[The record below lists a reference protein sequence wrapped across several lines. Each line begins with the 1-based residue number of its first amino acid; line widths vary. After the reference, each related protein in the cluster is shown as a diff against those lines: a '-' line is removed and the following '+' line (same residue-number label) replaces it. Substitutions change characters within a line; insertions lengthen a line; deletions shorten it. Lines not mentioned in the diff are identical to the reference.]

1 MVNKDYGINDI
12 ETLSFKDGVRKRIAM
27 YLGSADMQGVYNAIQ
42 EIISNSID
50 EFYMGFG
57 NKIEISLIDNLIC
70 IRDYGRGVPFGIKED
85 GSNTLVDIFSKA
97 HTGGKFDDKV
107 YNSVAGLNGIGAKAT
122 CLSSKTFQVISYR
135 DNMCAEAWFNKGN
148 LVSYK
153 EYSNPMALGE
163 KIVEPLHK
171 NGTVITFELDPE
183 VYNLEPIDIKFD
195 VLCERCKNLSYL
207 TKGLTFEL
215 KYITLK
221 IPAQEKVVTYCAKNG
236 LLDLIK
242 DNSDNALH
250 TNPVYIE
257 VKEGNLQAEIAMM
270 WTKGKEK
277 SFTFTN
283 GLHQSEGGTSLTG
296 VKTAITTFM
305 KKQFK
310 GEFDGDMA
318 RTGLVYAVACKIPN
332 PSFANQTKTKI
343 NNPELRGLCQRAT
356 GQALQEFS
364 IRKPNDFKTIVEFLA
379 KEKKAEQAA
388 ARARKQVLETQ
399 KDIEK
404 NQKKK
409 VFASDKLK
417 DAEFLGEESTLLIVE
432 GDSAAGGMAKAR
444 DYKKYGI
451 LAIRGKILNCLSHN
465 EEKIFQNE
473 EIKLLLS
480 AMNINPGRYDPK
492 KLRYGKIAICTD
504 ADSDGYHIGLL
515 IMAALR
521 YLAPQFLEEGRLC
534 WLRSPLYIVKN
545 GKKESYYFSDEE
557 YNTVRGKI
565 KGEVQRCKGLGA
577 LSPEQARLSMFTEEF
592 QRMDTLIPDPNAIIL
607 LEELMGVDVEP
618 RREFVF
624 NKIDFSEVRE

>member
-1 MVNKDYGINDI
+1 MANKDYGINDI
-12 ETLSFKDGVRKRIAM
+12 ETLSFKDGVRRRIAM

-42 EIISNSID
+42 EIISNSVD
-50 EFYMGFG
+50 EFYMGYG
-57 NKIEISLIDNLIC
+57 NKIEIGLNGNLVR
-70 IRDYGRGVPFGIKED
+70 IRDYGRGVPFGTKED
-85 GSNTLVDIFSKA
+85 GSNVLVDIFSKA
-97 HTGGKFDDKV
+97 HTGGKFDDKA

-122 CLSSKTFQVISYR
+122 CLSSKTFQVISFR
-135 DNMCAEAWFNKGN
+135 EGKRAEAWFKKGD
-148 LVSYK
+148 LVSYH
-153 EYSNPMALGE
+153 EEVHPA
-163 KIVEPLHK
+163 P
-171 NGTVITFELDPE
+171 NGTAITFELDSE
-183 VYNLEPIDIKFD
+183 VYNLEPIDIKFET
-195 VLCERCKNLSYL
+195 LCERCKNLSYL

-215 KYITLK
+215 TNMSIKTPTPVK
-221 IPAQEKVVTYCAKNG
+221 KVTYCAKNG

-242 DNSDNALH
+242 DNCDGALH

-257 VKEGNLQAEIAMM
+257 VKEGHLQAEIAMM

-310 GEFDGDMA
+310 GGFDGDMA

-364 IRKPNDFKTIVEFLA
+364 VRKPNDFKAIVDFLA

-388 ARARKQVLETQ
+388 ERARKQVLEAV
-399 KDIEK
+399 KDVEK

-417 DAEFLGEESTLLIVE
+417 DAEFLGEGSTLLIAE
-432 GDSAAGGMAKAR
+432 GDSALGGLAQGR
-444 DYKKYGI
+444 DHTKYGI
-451 LAIRGKILNCLSHN
+451 MAIKGKIINALSN
-465 EEKIFQNE
+465 PEEKIYEND

-480 AMNINPGRYDPK
+480 AMNITPGRYDAK
-492 KLRYGKIAICTD
+492 KLRYGKLAICTD

-515 IMAALR
+515 IMAALH
-521 YLAPQFLEEGRLC
+521 YLAPKFIEEGRLY
-534 WLRSPLYIVKN
+534 WLRSPLHIVTS
-545 GKKESYYFSDEE
+545 GKTESYYFTDAEFEE
-557 YNTVRGKI
+557 AKAKGKI
-565 KGEVQRCKGLGA
+565 KGEVVRNKGLGS
-577 LSPEQARLSMFTEEF
+577 LEPEQARKSMFDPQY
-592 QRMDTLIPDPNAIIL
+592 QRMEQLIPDPDSIIL
-607 LEELMGVDVEP
+607 LEELMGKDVEP
-618 RREFVF
+618 RREFV
-624 NKIDFSEVRE
+624 NKIDFSEVKE